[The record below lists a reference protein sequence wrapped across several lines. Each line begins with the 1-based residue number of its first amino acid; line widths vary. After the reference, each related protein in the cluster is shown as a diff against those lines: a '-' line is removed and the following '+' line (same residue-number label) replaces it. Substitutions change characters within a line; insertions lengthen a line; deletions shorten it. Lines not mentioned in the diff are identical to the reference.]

1 MHFLEIELRSKSNV
15 EAYKPLQ
22 IVIFTIILQF
32 FHFYTYKYMYVGFI
46 LANLCTLYQILNL
59 KNNCNWLNSNIKN
72 KTNVKSHLFSMKKSK
87 IYKLFKNGQNPQYHP
102 KAGKSFF
109 DSKIF
114 DVVNFLNRIPKISSF
129 YVLILWLELLVK
141 CISSRN

>member
-1 MHFLEIELRSKSNV
+1 MQHSLISEYQCTIHRNKVHFLEIELRSKSNV

-59 KNNCNWLNSNIKN
+59 KNNCN
-72 KTNVKSHLFSMKKSK
+72 
-87 IYKLFKNGQNPQYHP
+87 
-102 KAGKSFF
+102 
-109 DSKIF
+109 
-114 DVVNFLNRIPKISSF
+114 
-129 YVLILWLELLVK
+129 
-141 CISSRN
+141 